1 MSKINKKIAL
11 RIKRHKKIKVRMRG
25 DVQRPRL
32 VVRRSLKHFHAE
44 VIDDTTA
51 RCLFS
56 LSTTSKEIKQ
66 KDSSGGNIKAAAA
79 LGEIFST
86 KLKAKGFNRVVFDRA
101 GYLYHG
107 RVKAFADALRK
118 GGLEF

>member
-1 MSKINKKIAL
+1 
-11 RIKRHKKIKVRMRG
+11 MRG
-25 DVQRPRL
+25 DAQRPRL
-32 VVRRSLKHFHAE
+32 VIRRSLKHFHAE
-44 VIDDTTA
+44 VIDDTVA

-66 KDSSGGNIKAAAA
+66 KNNSGGNIKAAAA
-79 LGEIFST
+79 LGEVFST
-86 KLKAKGFNRVVFDRA
+86 KLKAKGFTRVVFDRA